1 MCWEALTKLAYWQG
15 RGHEAQPTRPQIGNM
30 FGRKTLFYIA
40 INSFG
45 IIIYLHYASLIWSP
59 CGKRFVWRPWRSN
72 NLDRFRFSFFVIF
85 FYHKFFHI
93 CFDSCSSRLTQE
105 VDLLFCGR
113 WRDFWL
119 VCGSR
124 IRPPPSIRRK
134 LGANGYARAKELK
147 GTLD

>member
-30 FGRKTLFYIA
+30 SGRKTLFYIA

-45 IIIYLHYASLIWSP
+45 IIIYLHYASLIWAPPAEKGLFGGPGDPIIWTVFAFPFLLFFSIINFFI
-59 CGKRFVWRPWRSN
+59 FVST
-72 NLDRFRFSFFVIF
+72 LS
-85 FYHKFFHI
+85 
-93 CFDSCSSRLTQE
+93 SCLTQE